1 MPKILCTLPN
11 ASEEISGVKFVVH
24 ANGMV
29 SEEVSDDVAANFA
42 SIPGYE
48 IVGAP
53 APKGDDQGEADKAA
67 ERAALVAKA
76 EAMGVTVK
84 NNWGDARLKSEI
96 EAAEKAKAEA
106 EAEAEKAKADAE
118 AAAKAESDAAA
129 K

>member
-29 SEEVSDDVAANFA
+29 SEEVSDEVAADFA

-76 EAMGVTVK
+76 EALGVTVK

-96 EAAEKAKAEA
+96 ETAEKAKAEA
-106 EAEAEKAKADAE
+106 EAAEKEKADAE
-118 AAAKAESDAAA
+118 AAAKAEADAAA